1 MLDILK
7 QLGTDQSIFYQFVV
21 IIVVYAIAK
30 LVFINHLQ
38 ALLDTRDDKTL
49 KLEGSTEKQFE
60 EIEKIQLAYKEKLRI
75 ANKGLKEKLEIGKN
89 EITKSHEATYRSN
102 AGEINKFID
111 NSKKEIEA
119 DIKSKREK
127 VLADAEDL
135 ANSLVQK
142 ITKDI

>member
-30 LVFINHLQ
+30 FVFINHLQ

-60 EIEKIQLAYKEKLRI
+60 EIEKIQTAYKEKIRV
-75 ANKGLKEKLEIGKN
+75 ANKDLKGKLEAGKADIAKKY
-89 EITKSHEATYRSN
+89 ESEYRSS
-102 AGEINKFID
+102 ADEISNFIE

-119 DIKSKREK
+119 DIKGKREK
-127 VLADAEDL
+127 VLADAESL
-135 ANSLVQK
+135 ANNLVQK
-142 ITKDI
+142 ITKEL

>member
-60 EIEKIQLAYKEKLRI
+60 EIEKIQAAYKEKIRV
-75 ANKGLKEKLEIGKN
+75 ANKTLKEKLETGKAD
-89 EITKSHEATYRSN
+89 IAKSHETKYRSS
-102 AGEINKFID
+102 ADEINKFIEI
-111 NSKKEIEA
+111 SKKEIEA
-119 DIKSKREK
+119 EIKGKKEK
-127 VLADAEDL
+127 VLADAQDL
-135 ANSLVQK
+135 ANNLVQK
-142 ITKDI
+142 ITKEL